1 METYSRVGVSFWGPG
16 RPPQYAAPRNES
28 RGWAGMGAAV
38 GRQHRS
44 LDALSEV
51 DCADRRDAAPEPRPM
66 RSPLVVHASRW
77 RWSLGVAVPLAVLIL
92 AGAARGSGAT
102 GAVTVAYVDVSVA
115 TVWTS
120 PSSPL
125 PVDSPALANPV
136 DMRRWSQSLTTAD
149 RLELVG
155 RVQTQALFGDRV
167 LVLRRSGAWAYV
179 VVPDQPTPK
188 DRRGYPGW
196 VPATQIRA
204 ADAFGR
210 ELQGPLAVVT
220 RPTAWLTVAKQ
231 RIELS
236 YATRLPFVG
245 RSGRDVLVDTPQ
257 GQVGRLALGDVV
269 TYRSANSIPRA
280 MGTTIVAAARMF
292 LGVRYLWGGT
302 SAFGFDCS
310 GLLELVF
317 RAHGTL
323 IPRDADA
330 QARAGTP
337 VAASSLQPG
346 DLLFYGRPTV
356 DHVALYVG
364 HGMMIES
371 PNSAASVW
379 VTAVRTADYDGAR
392 RYVSERS

>member
-1 METYSRVGVSFWGPG
+1 
-16 RPPQYAAPRNES
+16 
-28 RGWAGMGAAV
+28 
-38 GRQHRS
+38 
-44 LDALSEV
+44 
-51 DCADRRDAAPEPRPM
+51 M
-66 RSPLVVHASRW
+66 RSPLAVHASRW
-77 RWSLGVAVPLAVLIL
+77 QWSLGIAVVLSVVIL
-92 AGAARGSGAT
+92 AAAARGSGAT

-125 PVDSPALANPV
+125 PVDRPALADPV

-149 RLELVG
+149 RLGLIG
-155 RVQTQALFGDRV
+155 RVQTQVLFGDRV
-167 LVLRRSGAWAYV
+167 LVLKRSGAWAYV

-196 VPATQIRA
+196 VPAAQIRA

-220 RPTAWLTVAKQ
+220 RPTAWLTIAKQ

-245 RSGRDVLVDTPQ
+245 QSGGDVLVQTPQ
-257 GQVGRLALGDVV
+257 GQIGRLVDGDVA
-269 TYRSANSIPRA
+269 TYGSANSIPRA
-280 MGTTIVAAARMF
+280 TGTTIVAAARMF

-317 RAHGTL
+317 RAQGTL

-330 QARAGTP
+330 QASAGTP
-337 VAASSLQPG
+337 VAASRLQPG
-346 DLLFYGRPTV
+346 DLLFYGYPIV

-379 VTAVRTADYDGAR
+379 VTSMRTADYDGAR
-392 RYVSERS
+392 RYVSGPS